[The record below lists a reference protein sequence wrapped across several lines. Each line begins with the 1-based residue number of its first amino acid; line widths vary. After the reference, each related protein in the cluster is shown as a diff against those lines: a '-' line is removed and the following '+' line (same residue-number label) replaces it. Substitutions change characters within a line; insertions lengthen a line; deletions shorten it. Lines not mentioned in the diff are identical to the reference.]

1 MEVGTRRAGVGISQG
16 VYESTRNRKI
26 ASMYVPFS
34 CVPIGLG
41 LPEKGSAGTGTGGS
55 EATVGRGAAGTGDG

>member
-1 MEVGTRRAGVGISQG
+1 MNPQET
-16 VYESTRNRKI
+16 EKI

-34 CVPIGLG
+34 YVPIGPG

-55 EATVGRGAAGTGDG
+55 EATVGRGVAGTGDG